1 MIFTYYKKDNPDI
14 QVVFDAENKKEAE
27 KKLKELLGV
36 TRLARGMWVLE
47 GGTSNEI

>member
-1 MIFTYYKKDNPDI
+1 MIYTYVKKGNPGI
-14 QVVFDAENKKEAE
+14 QIVFDAENKKEAE

-47 GGTSNEI
+47 GDEN